1 MGCDI
6 QSLTITLSVDY
17 IFWIRSASCLANSIF
32 SSESSCGSVST
43 VFVTVP
49 ASEVTT
55 TITIALDKAPSNTNI
70 GSANAVDVA
79 PSPVR
84 VKDVL
89 THITTTI
96 TDYVVFTQ
104 VVNNVEA
111 SPIAAVVAPTPAKAS
126 PKPTITNQGPYYF
139 TVHGGTTYW
148 IGGKTPP
155 AGKSYST
162 STTIIT
168 VQPIPSSIPL
178 SNEDSTSYSTV
189 TLTRISL
196 VWNEIELIKT
206 LPKDSSVLTYPAST
220 GISTASTTSINR
232 LESTGWNTTSTS
244 PKFLASDS
252 DTTSRKPARHQLNAG
267 NKFRTHS
274 RNSQKLTRSGNAT
287 KSLEAR
293 QLGATVFATIEG
305 VLVSWVNTYSGA
317 SPATP
322 DPIVALS
329 VVPPGGDALI
339 PSNSKQYEI

>member
-6 QSLTITLSVDY
+6 QSLTISLSADCIV
-17 IFWIRSASCLANSIF
+17 WIQSVPYLANSIF
-32 SSESSCGSVST
+32 RSEPSCGSVST

-55 TITIALDKAPSNTNI
+55 TITVALDKSPSNTNI
-70 GSANAVDVA
+70 GSANAVDVV

-84 VKDVL
+84 VNNVL

-104 VVNNVEA
+104 VVNNVEV
-111 SPIAAVVAPTPAKAS
+111 SPLAAVVVPTPAKAS

-148 IGGKTPP
+148 IGGRTPP

-168 VQPIPSSIPL
+168 VQPVPSSIPL

-189 TLTRISL
+189 TLTSTSL
-196 VWNEIELIKT
+196 VWNKIELVKT
-206 LPKDSSVLTYPAST
+206 LPEDSFALTYPGST
-220 GISTASTTSINR
+220 AISTASTTSFDR
-232 LESTGWNTTSTS
+232 LGSTRWNTTSTS
-244 PKFLASDS
+244 PKFPVSDS
-252 DTTSRKPARHQLNAG
+252 DATLRKPARHQLNVG
-267 NKFRTHS
+267 NKFTTHS
-274 RNSQKLTRSGNAT
+274 RDSQSLARYSNAT
-287 KSLEAR
+287 KSLEVR

-305 VLVSWVNTYSGA
+305 VLVSWVNTYPGA

-322 DPIVALS
+322 DPIVTLS
-329 VVPPGGDALI
+329 VVPTSGDALI
-339 PSNSKQYEI
+339 PSKFQAIRN